1 MENTEIIK
9 KFEKLSLSEKID
21 FLEDYDIANDFKNRH
36 YFINFIKNVVDNKDY
51 WFLSLVVDLAS
62 DLQINDDDLFKK
74 YFDYLFDSV
83 HYLLKLSVL
92 DFQLETYHL
101 HYPRKKSLFIKLEE
115 LLNKKNERLIIKNQI
130 LLNLMLYRKENRL
143 RYQMILIENLKRT
156 SDYRS
161 HLRVY
166 NTFMTY
172 DSFDFITYDYV
183 TKIISVSEKWSFGKS
198 VSDKIIEI
206 KNYFNF

>member
-21 FLEDYDIANDFKNRH
+21 FLEDYDIANDFKNRC

-101 HYPRKKSLFIKLEE
+101 YYPRKKSLFIKLEE

-143 RYQMILIENLKRT
+143 RYQIILIENLKRT

-172 DSFDFITYDYV
+172 DSFVAFP
-183 TKIISVSEKWSFGKS
+183 
-198 VSDKIIEI
+198 
-206 KNYFNF
+206 KNRTV